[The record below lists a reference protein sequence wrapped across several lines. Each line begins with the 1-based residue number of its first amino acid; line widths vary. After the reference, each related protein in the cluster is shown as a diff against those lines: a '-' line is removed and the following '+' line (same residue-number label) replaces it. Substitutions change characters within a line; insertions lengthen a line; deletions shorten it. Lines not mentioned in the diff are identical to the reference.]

1 MQLLKE
7 IRDLADGSL
16 TLWKKF
22 KDLFLAAVISL
33 AFGGGALS
41 GCVTTRTEVIPPCP
55 VPSPEAALELMTA
68 GPGDGYLFENAPN
81 VEIYIGRIERYC
93 EGIDEL
99 VE

>member
-1 MQLLKE
+1 M
-7 IRDLADGSL
+7 
-16 TLWKKF
+16 
-22 KDLFLAAVISL
+22 
-33 AFGGGALS
+33 
-41 GCVTTRTEVIPPCP
+41 IPPCP